1 MLKIS
6 GAAAHLL
13 HKYVGGVLCCE
24 QCRPFAA
31 HRVEVRSAF
40 SHVMSYK
47 TNFVEI
53 LKLKI
58 DHVKNV
64 VARLL

>member
-13 HKYVGGVLCCE
+13 HKYVGGVLCS
-24 QCRPFAA
+24 AA